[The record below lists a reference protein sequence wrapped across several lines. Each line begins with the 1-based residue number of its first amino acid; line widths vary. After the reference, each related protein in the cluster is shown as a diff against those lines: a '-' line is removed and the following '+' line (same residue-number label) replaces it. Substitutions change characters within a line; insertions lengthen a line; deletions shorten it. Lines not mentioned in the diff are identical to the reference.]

1 MIIEH
6 IKDYLTLN
14 KKGNDYVIINN
25 ESESIALVKTVL
37 QPGESFKATPEA
49 VEAIMRSG
57 GMPYRM
63 KNAMLVQEGKYEYNK
78 NKRFELP
85 KEKLVIQ
92 IFD

>member
-1 MIIEH
+1 MIKEFV
-6 IKDYLTLN
+6 KDHLTLS
-14 KKGNDYVIINN
+14 KKGDDYIIINS

-78 NKRFELP
+78 GKRFELP

>member
-1 MIIEH
+1 MIKEFV
-6 IKDYLTLN
+6 KDYLTLS
-14 KKGNDYVIINN
+14 KKEDGYVIVNN
-25 ESESIALVKTVL
+25 ESESIALIKTVL

-63 KNAMLVQEGKYEYNK
+63 KNAMLVQEGKYEYSK
-78 NKRFELP
+78 SKRFELP